1 MRQGSARASGDALR
15 AGCSTQ
21 AQLPFDLQ
29 LRRFAIVSDEG
40 GRMIQADT
48 LRKVMRTHL
57 DGLGLMNLHFYG
69 CTALEIM
76 TITGH
81 QVEQMVKLYT
91 NKSEQKKLATS
102 SRQKA

>member
-1 MRQGSARASGDALR
+1 VVTLYVRAAAPKRSYLSTCNFVGSLLS
-15 AGCSTQ
+15 
-21 AQLPFDLQ
+21 PMK
-29 LRRFAIVSDEG
+29 G

-102 SRQKA
+102 RRQKA

>member
-1 MRQGSARASGDALR
+1 
-15 AGCSTQ
+15 
-21 AQLPFDLQ
+21 
-29 LRRFAIVSDEG
+29 
-40 GRMIQADT
+40 MIQADT